1 MSEEYIEKKTARGF
15 VIRVN
20 VRRGT
25 FILLDLSG
33 EPVSVSRGSHI
44 SQIHPLVHVVFL
56 GQDFDFS
63 DTEIDRVSFFYLDR
77 SYLKIPFGKAGM
89 SDVRLIR
96 IPVPMFESDM
106 LPAYVIHFKSHW
118 PGPLPPVGEGM
129 RYFVADEFI
138 DRETIVR
145 IKTKFPLSRVIV
157 YRPEEA
163 EPVRLENMSDHK
175 AGKKTVRAA
184 DFVPGA
190 DVVQYAQ
197 NPVFAARVFL
207 RQLDWNRIYSLPLYG
222 RVRVE
227 EVGIILDFVQTML
240 TKSQKSKELSV
251 HQQTLRELEVY
262 WQGLE
267 VLFKRD
273 ISALRR
279 WRNEVLVRH
288 ESLLDKFVLAVEAQA
303 NFYDMAG
310 IVKDAHFLGDAVH
323 AVRESVRRVEDSRDD
338 DIKRGLY

>member
-20 VRRGT
+20 VRRST
-25 FILLDLSG
+25 FILLDSSG
-33 EPVSVSRGSHI
+33 EPVSVSRGSRI

-56 GQDFDFS
+56 GLEFDFL
-63 DTEIDRVSFFYLDR
+63 DTEIDHVSFFNLDR

-106 LPAYVIHFKSHW
+106 LPAYVMHFKTHW

-145 IKTKFPLSRVIV
+145 IKTKFPLSKVIV
-157 YRPEEA
+157 YRQEEA
-163 EPVRLENMSDHK
+163 EPVRLENMSDRK
-175 AGKKTVRAA
+175 GGKKSVRAA
-184 DFVPGA
+184 DVVPGA

-207 RQLDWNRIYSLPLYG
+207 RQLDWSRIYSLPLYG
-222 RVRVE
+222 RIRVE
-227 EVGIILDFVQTML
+227 EVAIILGFVQTML

-251 HQQTLRELEVY
+251 HQQILSELEVY
-262 WQGLE
+262 WKGLE
-267 VLFKRD
+267 VLFRRD
-273 ISALRR
+273 ISALRQ
-279 WRNEVLVRH
+279 WKNEVLVRH
-288 ESLLDKFVLAVEAQA
+288 EDLLDTFALAVEAQA
-303 NFYDMAG
+303 KFYEMAG
-310 IVKDAHFLGDAVH
+310 IVKDAHYLGDAVH
-323 AVRESVRRVEDSRDD
+323 AVRESVRSAVDSRDD